1 MDTKIAATGEAI
13 GSTLAKYRSEFMML
27 LAVCIMIGG
36 YVFSAFMYKDICVFI
51 QAQTEAQ
58 VETAKTLA
66 EMNVRLSELEMEHKA
81 QRMKATSQ
89 MQGLTGAQE

>member
-66 EMNVRLSELEMEHKA
+66 ELNLRMAEVELELKT